1 MFVLARSTLR
11 CLLRHPCTAAVGGG
25 PYDRRRHFQAIA
37 VVRRHELRHDAGWL
51 LSVDEIDAAAM
62 KRLDHGREL
71 TVRGWLALSRH
82 LDRLAAAVRD
92 GRSGA
97 AFFAKAGPQGGAIAA
112 LSADMLGA
120 LSAQLVARAAT
131 ALSVGGELSEEPAL
145 ENSSSPEL
153 ELAIWYAKGVVAG
166 AARTLGD
173 RALLDLAV
181 LHQSSG
187 DYVLAGAAVV
197 ADNLAGAMHRRHLAL
212 VAART
217 GADD

>member
-1 MFVLARSTLR
+1 MT
-11 CLLRHPCTAAVGGG
+11 TDAVS
-25 PYDRRRHFQAIA
+25 QAIA
-37 VVRRHELRHDAGWL
+37 VVRRHEMRHDAAWL
-51 LSVDEIDAAAM
+51 LSVDEADVVAM
-62 KRLDHGREL
+62 KRLDRGLEI

-82 LDRLAAAVRD
+82 LDRLAAAVRE

-97 AFFAKAGPQGGAIAA
+97 EFFAKAWPRADAVA
-112 LSADMLGA
+112 VLSADMLGA
-120 LSAQLVARAAT
+120 LSAQLLTRAAT
-131 ALSVGGELSEEPAL
+131 ALSLRGELSEEPAL
-145 ENSSSPEL
+145 DTSSSPEL
-153 ELAIWYAKGVVAG
+153 EIAIWYAKGVMAD
-166 AARTLGD
+166 AARTLGE
-173 RALLDLAV
+173 RELLDLAI